1 REFIGLRQMREQR
14 EAKDSVKI
22 RQHGIAKTVGWCG
35 KMKMKIIEETQDFMS
50 IEVVDEDQSIINL
63 FAETLNNVDG
73 VLYAGYRVEHPLTG
87 KMTISIK
94 VDPSKTSPRKALQ
107 EGLKEIRRLVEAIDQ
122 KLDVLR

>member
-1 REFIGLRQMREQR
+1 
-14 EAKDSVKI
+14 
-22 RQHGIAKTVGWCG
+22 
-35 KMKMKIIEETQDFMS
+35 MKIIEETQDFMS

-94 VDPSKTSPRKALQ
+94 VDPSNTSPRKALQ
-107 EGLKEIRRLVEAIDQ
+107 QGLQEIRRLVEAIDQ

>member
-1 REFIGLRQMREQR
+1 
-14 EAKDSVKI
+14 
-22 RQHGIAKTVGWCG
+22 
-35 KMKMKIIEETQDFMS
+35 MKMKIIEETQDFMS

-107 EGLKEIRRLVEAIDQ
+107 QGLQEIRRLVEAIDQ

>member
-1 REFIGLRQMREQR
+1 
-14 EAKDSVKI
+14 
-22 RQHGIAKTVGWCG
+22 
-35 KMKMKIIEETQDFMS
+35 MKIIEETQDFMS

>member
-1 REFIGLRQMREQR
+1 
-14 EAKDSVKI
+14 
-22 RQHGIAKTVGWCG
+22 
-35 KMKMKIIEETQDFMS
+35 MKMKIIEETQDFMS

-94 VDPSKTSPRKALQ
+94 VDPSNTSPRKALQ
-107 EGLKEIRRLVEAIDQ
+107 QGLQEIRRLVEAIDQ

>member
-1 REFIGLRQMREQR
+1 
-14 EAKDSVKI
+14 
-22 RQHGIAKTVGWCG
+22 
-35 KMKMKIIEETQDFMS
+35 MKIIEETQDFMS

-107 EGLKEIRRLVEAIDQ
+107 QGLQEIRRLVEAIDQ